1 MKKLVGEIRFIFL
14 AITSFVGSCYILG
27 MTVNWAVEFLESKEM
42 LGDILSMIAFAIVFT
57 ILLSGTLIISGKE

>member
-1 MKKLVGEIRFIFL
+1 MKRITEGIKFIFL

-27 MTVNWAVEFLESKEM
+27 VIVDKTVNFIGSQGM
-42 LGDILSMIAFAIVFT
+42 LGNILSMIAFAIIFT

>member
-1 MKKLVGEIRFIFL
+1 MKRITEGIKFIFL

-27 MTVNWAVEFLESKEM
+27 VIVDKVVNFTESQGM
-42 LGDILSMIAFAIVFT
+42 LGDILSMIAFAIIFT